1 MAKGKNKAKRKAKAV
16 ETPNVEA
23 KIPEQELNDRQQTEG
38 RTYQQ
43 VRQDQSCVGS
53 FSLPIGISGEVCR
66 QRVEAG
72 LKKCYCTDG
81 GCQCRE
87 CQVGRKKTKKAL
99 CLIAKVSGP
108 CNVLDECKQCPR
120 FKPCWT
126 LE

>member
-1 MAKGKNKAKRKAKAV
+1 MAKGKKKAKRQAKVV
-16 ETPNVEA
+16 EILKEEA
-23 KIPEQELNDRQQTEG
+23 KMTLSEAQQTEVI
-38 RTYQQ
+38 TYQD
-43 VRQDQSCVGS
+43 VKQDQSCVGS

-99 CLIAKVSGP
+99 CLIAKVSGT
-108 CNVLDECKQCPR
+108 CNVLHECRKCPK

>member
-1 MAKGKNKAKRKAKAV
+1 MAKGKKKAKRQAKVV
-16 ETPNVEA
+16 EILKEEA
-23 KIPEQELNDRQQTEG
+23 KMTLSEAQQTEVI
-38 RTYQQ
+38 TYQD
-43 VRQDQSCVGS
+43 VKQDQSCVGN

-99 CLIAKVSGP
+99 CLIAKVSGT

>member
-1 MAKGKNKAKRKAKAV
+1 MAKGKKKAKRQAKVV
-16 ETPNVEA
+16 EILKEEA
-23 KIPEQELNDRQQTEG
+23 KMTLSEAQQTEVI
-38 RTYQQ
+38 TYQD
-43 VRQDQSCVGS
+43 VKQDQSCVGS

>member
-1 MAKGKNKAKRKAKAV
+1 MAKGKKKAKRQAKVV
-16 ETPNVEA
+16 EILKEEA
-23 KIPEQELNDRQQTEG
+23 KMTLSEAQQTEVI
-38 RTYQQ
+38 TYQD
-43 VRQDQSCVGS
+43 VKQDQSCVGS

-99 CLIAKVSGP
+99 CLIAKVSGT

>member
-1 MAKGKNKAKRKAKAV
+1 MAKGKKKAKRQAKVV
-16 ETPNVEA
+16 EILKEEA
-23 KIPEQELNDRQQTEG
+23 KMTLSEAQQTEVI
-38 RTYQQ
+38 TYQD
-43 VRQDQSCVGS
+43 VKQDQSCVGN

-72 LKKCYCTDG
+72 LKKCYCADG

-87 CQVGRKKTKKAL
+87 CQEGRKKTKKAL
-99 CLIAKVSGP
+99 CLIAKVSGT
-108 CNVLDECKQCPR
+108 CNVLHECRKCPK